1 MQLRNITGQYL
12 ELCNLASDPE
22 SELTQESIADT
33 LEAIEGAFNEKAVAV
48 THVISEMSLDIEKI
62 DSEIER
68 LQKRKKVIQNRNQN
82 IRDYLKDNMIALDI
96 TNIKCPLF
104 SITLAKGREV
114 VSIYDEEAIDP
125 EYLQVKTSIT
135 PDKRQI
141 MKALKNDPES
151 VSGASLVRSEPSLR
165 IK

>member
-22 SELTQESIADT
+22 SELTAESITDT
-33 LEAIEGAFNEKAVAV
+33 LEAIEGAFNDKAIAV
-48 THVISEMSLDIEKI
+48 THVISEMSLDVEKI

-68 LQKRKKVIQNRNQN
+68 LQKRKKVIQNRNDN
-82 IRDYLKDNMIALDI
+82 IKDYLKNNMIASGI

-104 SITLAKGREV
+104 SITLASGRDI
-114 VSIYDEEAIDP
+114 VSVYDEDSIDP
-125 EYLQVKTSIT
+125 EYLTVKTVIT
-135 PDKRQI
+135 PDKRAI
-141 MKALKNDPES
+141 MKALKDDPDS
-151 VSGASLVRSEPSLR
+151 VEGASLVKSEPSLR